1 MRVALNL
8 EQLLTRP
15 PGGVGRY
22 TAELARLLPGPDP
35 DSGERIEVVPFV
47 ARHRRGVVDA
57 ALGQFGLAGL
67 EPVSLLLPRPILYDT
82 WNMLAAPPLSLLHKE
97 LRDLDLV
104 HAPSLAVPPRTGG
117 APLIVTVHDAAP
129 LLFPETYPPRG
140 RWFHGRGLAAAA
152 RRADR
157 VIAPTQAA
165 ADEIV
170 SNSRIPADRIR
181 IVPHGVALGRVQ
193 SGVVAA
199 IRATLGLGDAPYV
212 LWVGTLE
219 PRKNLPLLLRAYG
232 AAVRAGIA
240 ERLVVV
246 GPPGWSGAPK
256 AIAAAAQE
264 LGDRLVFTGPLR
276 ADRLAALYHGASLF
290 VLPSLHEGFGLPVL
304 EAMAQEVPVLCSDI
318 PVLHEVAGNGARY
331 VPATDEAAWT
341 DALVDLLGDE
351 RARRDLGATG
361 RARASNF
368 TWEGCIARTRAVY
381 HELLGAA
388 A

>member
-22 TAELARLLPGPDP
+22 TAELARLLPGTDP

-47 ARHRRGVVDA
+47 ARHRRGAVDA
-57 ALGQFGLAGL
+57 ALGEFGLSGL

-82 WNMLAAPPLSLLHKE
+82 WNTLAAPPLSLLHGE
-97 LRDLDLV
+97 LRDVDLV
-104 HAPSLAVPPRTGG
+104 HAPSLAVPPRAGH
-117 APLIVTVHDAAP
+117 APLIVTVHDAAA
-129 LLFPETYPPRG
+129 LLFPKTYPARG

-181 IVPHGVALGRVQ
+181 IVPHGVALGRVHD
-193 SGVVAA
+193 GVVAA
-199 IRATLGLGDAPYV
+199 TRSTLGLGDEPYL

-219 PRKNLPLLLRAYG
+219 PRKNLPLLLEAYS
-232 AAVRAGIA
+232 AAVRAGIS

-246 GPPGWSGAPK
+246 GPPGWSGAPRV
-256 AIAAAAQE
+256 IAAAAE
-264 LGDRLVFTGPLR
+264 ALGDRLVFTGPLR
-276 ADRLAALYHGASLF
+276 ADRLAALYHGSSLF
-290 VLPSLHEGFGLPVL
+290 VFPSLHEGFGLPVL

-318 PVLHEVAGNGARY
+318 PVLHEVAGHGARY
-331 VPATDEAAWT
+331 VPATDVDAWT
-341 DALVDLLGDE
+341 DALVELLSDE

-368 TWEGCIARTRAVY
+368 TWEGCVARTRAVY

>member
-35 DSGERIEVVPFV
+35 DGGERIEVVPFV
-47 ARHRRGVVDA
+47 ARHRRGSVDA
-57 ALGQFGLAGL
+57 ALGMFGLTGI
-67 EPVSLLLPRPILYDT
+67 EPVTLLLPRPILYDT
-82 WNMLAAPPLSLLHKE
+82 WNTLAVPPLSLLHGE
-97 LRDLDLV
+97 LRDVDLV
-104 HAPSLAVPPRTGG
+104 HAPSLAVPPRAGH
-117 APLIVTVHDAAP
+117 APLIVTVHDAAA
-129 LLFPETYPPRG
+129 LLYPETYPARG

-152 RRADR
+152 RRADL

-170 SNSRIPADRIR
+170 GNSRIRAERIR
-181 IVPHGVALGRVQ
+181 IVPHGVALGRAQ
-193 SGVVAA
+193 AGVVAA
-199 IRATLGLGDAPYV
+199 MRATLGLGDKPYV

-219 PRKNLPLLLRAYG
+219 PRKNLPLLLEAFG
-232 AAVRAGIA
+232 AAVRTGIP

-256 AIAAAAQE
+256 AVAAAASA
-264 LGDRLVFTGPLR
+264 LGDRLYFTGPMR

-290 VLPSLHEGFGLPVL
+290 AFPSVHEGFGLPVL

-331 VPATDEAAWT
+331 VPATDLTAWT
-341 DALVDLLGDE
+341 DALVGLLGDE

-361 RARASNF
+361 RARASTF

>member
-47 ARHRRGVVDA
+47 ARHRRGAIDA
-57 ALGQFGLAGL
+57 ALGQFGLTGI
-67 EPVSLLLPRPILYDT
+67 EPVSLLLPRPVLYDT
-82 WNMLAAPPLSLLHKE
+82 WNTLAAPPLSLLHRE
-97 LRDLDLV
+97 LRDVDLV
-104 HAPSLAVPPRTGG
+104 HAPSLAVPPRTGR
-117 APLIVTVHDAAP
+117 ALIVTVHDAAA
-129 LLFPETYPPRG
+129 LLFPKTYPPRG

-170 SNSRIPADRIR
+170 SNSRIPAERIR

-193 SGVVAA
+193 AGVVAA
-199 IRATLGLGDAPYV
+199 TRSTLGLGEEPYV

-219 PRKNLPLLLRAYG
+219 PRKNLPLLLDAFG
-232 AAVRAGIA
+232 AAVRGGIA

-246 GPPGWSGAPK
+246 GPPGWSGAPR
-256 AIAAAAQE
+256 AIAAAASA

-276 ADRLAALYHGASLF
+276 ADRLAALYHGAELF
-290 VLPSLHEGFGLPVL
+290 VFPSLHEGFGLPVL

-318 PVLHEVAGNGARY
+318 PVLREVAGKGAWY
-331 VPATDEAAWT
+331 VPPDDVGAWT
-341 DALVDLLGDE
+341 DALVDLLGDD

-368 TWEGCIARTRAVY
+368 TWERCIARTRAVY
-381 HELLGAA
+381 HELLGA
-388 A
+388 